1 MQCPWGYPRRHE
13 LGFRYCPVATQEQQ
27 GLYDTPDNLQQLL
40 HPKHWQL
47 HHEQEYYQHR
57 NWRGTNM
64 TTVKEIESAILRLSP
79 EELAVLREWFD
90 EFDAQMWDKQFEED
104 AKSGKLDKLA
114 EQAIADFQT
123 GKFRELFGKVAH
135 LGW

>member
-1 MQCPWGYPRRHE
+1 
-13 LGFRYCPVATQEQQ
+13 
-27 GLYDTPDNLQQLL
+27 
-40 HPKHWQL
+40 
-47 HHEQEYYQHR
+47 
-57 NWRGTNM
+57 M